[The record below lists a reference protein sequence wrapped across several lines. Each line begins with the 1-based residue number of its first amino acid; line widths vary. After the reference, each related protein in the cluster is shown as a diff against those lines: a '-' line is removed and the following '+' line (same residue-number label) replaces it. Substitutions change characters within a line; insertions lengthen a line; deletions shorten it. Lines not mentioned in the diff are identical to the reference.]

1 MGLLTRATNY
11 VHDICD
17 DSLVADSGIYA
28 PAADR
33 KSVV

>member
-1 MGLLTRATNY
+1 MSDLRPSRRGLAALIA
-11 VHDICD
+11 
-17 DSLVADSGIYA
+17 AA